1 MSDLSFMFE
10 FSDLSELSNL
20 SELSDWSELSDLSEF
35 SDLSSL
41 YELFVAGCISKR
53 IQIFLFIHFGKSARV
68 YCKVTKM
75 SYATENVVPSST
87 FAATNLFYVLLVPA
101 LLLWYAYWRMS
112 RRRLYELADKLSGP
126 PGLPLLGNAL
136 EFTGGS
142 AEIFKNLTT
151 RSTEFDKE
159 SVVRIWIGP
168 RLLVFLYDPRDVE
181 QILSS
186 HVHIDKADEYRFF
199 KPWLGNGLLISTGQK
214 WRSHRKLIAPTFHL
228 NVLKSFINLF
238 NANSKAVVDKLKKET
253 GTFDCHDYMSECT
266 VEILLETAMGV
277 SKSTQD
283 QSGFEYA
290 MAVMKMCDILHLRH
304 TKIWLRPELLFKFTE
319 YAKSQTKLLDI
330 IHGLTKKVI
339 KAKKE
344 EFKSGKRPTILNE
357 NNDVSNVETSAKTTS
372 VEGLSFGQSAGLKD
386 DLDVEED
393 VGQKKR
399 LAFLDLL
406 LESAQSGVVISDEEI
421 KEQVDTI
428 MFEGHDTTAAGS
440 SFFLSMM
447 GVHQDIQDKVIEEID
462 QIFGDS
468 DRPATFQD
476 TLEMKYLE
484 RCLMETL
491 RLYPPV
497 PIIARHLK
505 QEITLPSSGKIVP
518 AGTTVVVATYK
529 LHRRPDVYP
538 NPEKFDPDNFLP
550 ERSANRHYYAFVPFS
565 AGPRSCVGRKYA
577 MLKLKIILSTI
588 LRNFRVYSDLKE
600 SDFNLQADIILKRA
614 EGFKVRLQ
622 PRKKTAKA

>member
-1 MSDLSFMFE
+1 
-10 FSDLSELSNL
+10 
-20 SELSDWSELSDLSEF
+20 
-35 SDLSSL
+35 
-41 YELFVAGCISKR
+41 
-53 IQIFLFIHFGKSARV
+53 
-68 YCKVTKM
+68 M
-75 SYATENVVPSST
+75 SYAAAENVVPTST
-87 FAATNLFYVLLVPA
+87 WAATNLFYVLLVPA
-101 LLLWYAYWRMS
+101 LILWYAYWRMS
-112 RRRLYELADKLSGP
+112 RRHMYELAAKLHGP

-142 AEIFKNLTT
+142 HDIFRNIIEK
-151 RSTEFDKE
+151 SIPYDGE
-159 SVVRIWIGP
+159 SVVKIWIGP

-181 QILSS
+181 LILSS
-186 HVHIDKADEYRFF
+186 HVHIDKAEEYRFF
-199 KPWLGNGLLISTGQK
+199 EPWLGNGLLISTGQK

-228 NVLKSFINLF
+228 NVLKSFIDLF
-238 NANSKAVVDKLKKET
+238 NANSRAVVSKLKKEA
-253 GTFDCHDYMSECT
+253 GEFDCHDYMSECT

-304 TKIWLRPELLFKFTE
+304 TKIWLRPDLLFNFTD
-319 YAKSQTKLLDI
+319 YAKKQTKLLDI

-339 KAKKE
+339 RRKKE
-344 EFKSGKRPTILNE
+344 EFKSGKRPTILSDYTNTTE
-357 NNDVSNVETSAKTTS
+357 ETTKTTS
-372 VEGLSFGQSAGLKD
+372 VEGLSFGQSSGLKD
-386 DLDVEED
+386 DLDVDDAD

-406 LESAQSGVVISDEEI
+406 LESSQSGVVISDEEI

-447 GVHQDIQDKVIEEID
+447 GIHQDIQDKVIDELD
-462 QIFGDS
+462 KIFGDS

-491 RLYPPV
+491 RMYPPV

-505 QEITLPSSGKIVP
+505 QDITLPSCGKQVP

-538 NPEKFDPDNFLP
+538 NANKFDPDNFLP
-550 ERSANRHYYAFVPFS
+550 EKSANRHYYAFVPFS

-588 LRNFRVYSDLKE
+588 LRNFRVHSDIKE
-600 SDFNLQADIILKRA
+600 EDFKLQADIILKRA
-614 EGFKVRLQ
+614 EGFKVRLT
-622 PRKKTAKA
+622 PRNKTKAC

>member
-1 MSDLSFMFE
+1 
-10 FSDLSELSNL
+10 
-20 SELSDWSELSDLSEF
+20 
-35 SDLSSL
+35 
-41 YELFVAGCISKR
+41 
-53 IQIFLFIHFGKSARV
+53 
-68 YCKVTKM
+68 M
-75 SYATENVVPSST
+75 SYAAAESVVASST
-87 FAATNLFYVLLVPA
+87 WAATSLFYMLLVPA
-101 LLLWYAYWRMS
+101 MILWYAYWRMS
-112 RRRLYELADKLSGP
+112 RRHMYELAEKIDGP
-126 PGLPLLGNAL
+126 PGLPLIGNAL

-142 AEIFKNLTT
+142 DDIFKNLV
-151 RSTEFDKE
+151 SKSMPFDKE
-159 SVVRIWIGP
+159 GMIKLWIGP
-168 RLLVFLYDPRDVE
+168 RLMVFLYDPRDVE
-181 QILSS
+181 LILSS
-186 HVHIDKADEYRFF
+186 HVLIDKADDYRFF

-228 NVLKSFINLF
+228 NVLKSFIDLF
-238 NANSKAVVDKLKKET
+238 NANSRTVVEKLRKESAD
-253 GTFDCHDYMSECT
+253 FDCHDYMSECT

-304 TKIWLRPELLFKFTE
+304 TKIWLRPEFLFNFTQ
-319 YAKSQTKLLDI
+319 YAKVQTKLLDT

-339 KAKKE
+339 SRKKE
-344 EFKSGKRPTILNE
+344 EFKSGKKSTILE
-357 NNDVSNVETSAKTTS
+357 EYTESSSSSEAPLKDTS
-372 VEGLSFGQSAGLKD
+372 VEGLSFGQAAGLKD
-386 DLDVEED
+386 DLDVEDND

-406 LESAQSGVVISDEEI
+406 LESSQSGVVISDEEI

-491 RLYPPV
+491 RMYPPV
-497 PIIARHLK
+497 PIIARHIK
-505 QEITLPSSGKIVP
+505 QDITLPSNGKKVP
-518 AGTTVVVATYK
+518 AGATVIITTYK

-538 NPEKFDPDNFLP
+538 NPNKFDPDNFLP

-588 LRNFRVYSDLKE
+588 LRNFRVQSDLKE
-600 SDFNLQADIILKRA
+600 SDFKLQADIILKRA
-614 EGFKVRLQ
+614 EGFKIKLQ
-622 PRKKTAKA
+622 PRKFAKAC

>member
-1 MSDLSFMFE
+1 
-10 FSDLSELSNL
+10 
-20 SELSDWSELSDLSEF
+20 
-35 SDLSSL
+35 
-41 YELFVAGCISKR
+41 
-53 IQIFLFIHFGKSARV
+53 
-68 YCKVTKM
+68 M
-75 SYATENVVPSST
+75 SYTNAENVVPTST
-87 FAATNLFYVLLVPA
+87 FSAINLFYVLLVPA
-101 LLLWYAYWRMS
+101 VILWYAYWRMS
-112 RRRLYELADKLSGP
+112 RRRLYELADKLNGP

-136 EFTGGS
+136 EFVGGS
-142 AEIFKNLTT
+142 ADIFRNIVQK
-151 RSTEFDKE
+151 SADYDHE
-159 SVVRIWIGP
+159 SVVKIWIGP

-181 QILSS
+181 VILSS
-186 HVHIDKADEYRFF
+186 HVYIDKAEEYRFF

-228 NVLKSFINLF
+228 NVLKSFIDLF
-238 NANSKAVVDKLKKET
+238 NANSRAVVDKLKKEASN
-253 GTFDCHDYMSECT
+253 FDCHDYMSECT

-304 TKIWLRPELLFKFTE
+304 TKIWLRPDLLFKFTD
-319 YAKSQTKLLDI
+319 YAKNQTKLLDI

-339 KAKKE
+339 KRKKE
-344 EFKSGKRPTILNE
+344 EFASGKKPSNLNE
-357 NNDVSNVETSAKTTS
+357 TATTSEPSTGKLTS
-372 VEGLSFGQSAGLKD
+372 VEGLSFGQSSGLKD
-386 DLDVEED
+386 DLDVDDD

-406 LESAQSGVVISDEEI
+406 LESSQSGVAISDEEI

-447 GVHQDIQDKVIEEID
+447 GIHQDIQDKVIEELD

-468 DRPATFQD
+468 DRPVTFQD

-497 PIIARHLK
+497 PIIARQVN
-505 QEITLPSSGKIVP
+505 QEITLPSNGKKIP
-518 AGTTVVVATYK
+518 AGTTLVIATYK

-538 NPEKFDPDNFLP
+538 NPNKFDPDNFLP

-577 MLKLKIILSTI
+577 MLKLKVILSTI
-588 LRNFRVYSDLKE
+588 LRNFRVISDLKE
-600 SDFNLQADIILKRA
+600 SDFKLQADIILKRA
-614 EGFKVRLQ
+614 EGFQVGIQ
-622 PRKKTAKA
+622 PRKRMARDLK

>member
-1 MSDLSFMFE
+1 
-10 FSDLSELSNL
+10 
-20 SELSDWSELSDLSEF
+20 
-35 SDLSSL
+35 
-41 YELFVAGCISKR
+41 
-53 IQIFLFIHFGKSARV
+53 
-68 YCKVTKM
+68 M
-75 SYATENVVPSST
+75 SYTAAENVVQSST
-87 FAATNLFYVLLVPA
+87 FSAVNLFYVLLVPA
-101 LLLWYAYWRMS
+101 LILWYTYWRMS
-112 RRRLYELADKLSGP
+112 RRRLYELAEKLSGP
-126 PGLPLLGNAL
+126 PGWPVIGNAL

-142 AEIFKNLTT
+142 AEIFKNIVEK
-151 RSTEFDKE
+151 SVDYDHE
-159 SVVRIWIGP
+159 SVVKLWIGP
-168 RLLVFLYDPRDVE
+168 RLLVFIYDPRDVE
-181 QILSS
+181 VILSS

-228 NVLKSFINLF
+228 NVLKSFIDLF
-238 NANSKAVVDKLKKET
+238 NANSRAVVEKLKKESKD
-253 GTFDCHDYMSECT
+253 FDCHDYMSECT

-283 QSGFEYA
+283 QSGFDYA

-304 TKIWLRPELLFKFTE
+304 TKIWLRPDLLFKFTE
-319 YAKSQTKLLDI
+319 YAKSQTKLLGV

-339 KAKKE
+339 KRKKE
-344 EFKSGKRPTILNE
+344 EFQSGKRPSVLTE
-357 NNDVSNVETSAKTTS
+357 NSDGTTSTDTPTGKMTS

-406 LESAQSGVVISDEEI
+406 LESSQSGVVITDEEI

-447 GVHQDIQDKVIEEID
+447 GIHQDIQDKVIEELD

-468 DRPATFQD
+468 ERPCTFQD

-491 RLYPPV
+491 RMYPPV

-505 QEITLPSSGKIVP
+505 QEIVLPSNGKVVP
-518 AGTTVVVATYK
+518 AGTTLVVATFK

-538 NPEKFDPDNFLP
+538 NPERFDPDNFLP

-588 LRNFRVYSDLKE
+588 LRNFRVHSDLKE
-600 SDFNLQADIILKRA
+600 SDFKLQADIILKRA

-622 PRKKTAKA
+622 PRKRVAKA

>member
-1 MSDLSFMFE
+1 
-10 FSDLSELSNL
+10 
-20 SELSDWSELSDLSEF
+20 
-35 SDLSSL
+35 
-41 YELFVAGCISKR
+41 
-53 IQIFLFIHFGKSARV
+53 
-68 YCKVTKM
+68 M
-75 SYATENVVPSST
+75 SYASTESVVAQSST
-87 FAATNLFYVLLVPA
+87 WAATSLFYVLLVPA
-101 LLLWYAYWRMS
+101 ILLWYTYWRMS
-112 RRRLYELADKLSGP
+112 RRHLYELADKIPGP
-126 PGLPLLGNAL
+126 KGLPLFGNAL

-142 AEIFKNLTT
+142 AQIFKNVV
-151 RSTEFDKE
+151 SKSKEFDNE
-159 SVVRIWIGP
+159 SVVKLWIGP
-168 RLLVFLYDPRDVE
+168 RLIVFLYDPRDVE
-181 QILSS
+181 LILSS
-186 HVHIDKADEYRFF
+186 HVHIDKADDYRFF
-199 KPWLGNGLLISTGQK
+199 KPWLGDGLLISTGQK

-228 NVLKSFINLF
+228 NVLKSFIDLF
-238 NANSKAVVDKLKKET
+238 NANSRDVVNKLKKES
-253 GTFDCHDYMSECT
+253 GVFDCHDYMSECT

-304 TKIWLRPELLFKFTE
+304 TKIWLRPDLLFNFTQ
-319 YAKSQTKLLDI
+319 YAKVQNKLLDV
-330 IHGLTKKVI
+330 IHGLTTKVI
-339 KAKKE
+339 KRKKQ
-344 EFKSGKRPTILNE
+344 EFVSGKKPTI
-357 NNDVSNVETSAKTTS
+357 VSDTTETIPASVKTTS

-386 DLDVEED
+386 DLDVDDD

-406 LESAQSGVVISDEEI
+406 LESSQSGVVISDEEI

-447 GVHQDIQDKVIEEID
+447 GIHQDIQDKVVEELD

-491 RLYPPV
+491 RMFPPV
-497 PIIARHLK
+497 PIIARHIK
-505 QEITLPSSGKIVP
+505 QDITLPSSGVKVP
-518 AGTTVVVATYK
+518 SGATVVVATYK
-529 LHRRPDVYP
+529 LHRRGDVYP

-588 LRNFRVYSDLKE
+588 LRNFRVHSDLKE

-614 EGFKVRLQ
+614 EGFKVRLEA
-622 PRKKTAKA
+622 RKRMAKAM

>member
-1 MSDLSFMFE
+1 
-10 FSDLSELSNL
+10 
-20 SELSDWSELSDLSEF
+20 
-35 SDLSSL
+35 
-41 YELFVAGCISKR
+41 
-53 IQIFLFIHFGKSARV
+53 
-68 YCKVTKM
+68 M
-75 SYATENVVPSST
+75 SYAAAESAVPSST
-87 FAATNLFYVLLVPA
+87 WAATNLFYVLLVPA
-101 LLLWYAYWRMS
+101 LILWYAYWRMS
-112 RRRLYELADKLSGP
+112 RRHMYELAAKLHGP

-142 AEIFKNLTT
+142 HDIFRNIIEK
-151 RSTEFDKE
+151 SIAYDGE

-181 QILSS
+181 LILSS
-186 HVHIDKADEYRFF
+186 HTHIDKADEYRFF

-228 NVLKSFINLF
+228 NVLKSFIDLF
-238 NANSKAVVDKLKKET
+238 NANSRAVVSKLRKEA
-253 GTFDCHDYMSECT
+253 GEFDCHDYMSECT

-290 MAVMKMCDILHLRH
+290 MAVMKMCDILHLRQ
-304 TKIWLRPELLFKFTE
+304 TKIWLRPDLLFKLTD
-319 YAKSQTKLLDI
+319 YAKKQTKLLDV

-339 KAKKE
+339 RRKKE
-344 EFKSGKRPTILNE
+344 EFNSGKRPTILQDYNT
-357 NNDVSNVETSAKTTS
+357 TSEEATKTTS

-386 DLDVEED
+386 DLDVDDAD

-406 LESAQSGVVISDEEI
+406 LESSQSGVVISDEEI

-447 GVHQDIQDKVIEEID
+447 GIHQDIQDKVIEELD
-462 QIFGDS
+462 NIFGDS

-491 RLYPPV
+491 RMFPPV
-497 PIIARHLK
+497 PIIARHLN
-505 QEITLPSSGKIVP
+505 QDITLPSCGKKVP

-538 NPEKFDPDNFLP
+538 NPTTFDPDNFLP

-588 LRNFRVYSDLKE
+588 LRNFRIHSDLKE
-600 SDFNLQADIILKRA
+600 SDFKLQADIILKRA
-614 EGFKVRLQ
+614 EGFKVRLE
-622 PRKKTAKA
+622 PRKVTKAC

>member
-1 MSDLSFMFE
+1 
-10 FSDLSELSNL
+10 
-20 SELSDWSELSDLSEF
+20 
-35 SDLSSL
+35 
-41 YELFVAGCISKR
+41 
-53 IQIFLFIHFGKSARV
+53 
-68 YCKVTKM
+68 M
-75 SYATENVVPSST
+75 SYAAAEHVVQSST
-87 FAATNLFYVLLVPA
+87 FSAVNLFYVLLVPA
-101 LLLWYAYWRMS
+101 LILWYTYWRMS
-112 RRRLYELADKLSGP
+112 RRRLYELAEKLNGPSGW
-126 PGLPLLGNAL
+126 PLLGNAL

-142 AEIFKNLTT
+142 AEIFKNIVEK
-151 RSTEFDKE
+151 SIPYDQE
-159 SVVRIWIGP
+159 SVVKLWIGP
-168 RLLVFLYDPRDVE
+168 RLLVFIYDPRDVE
-181 QILSS
+181 VILSS

-228 NVLKSFINLF
+228 NVLKSFIDLF
-238 NANSKAVVDKLKKET
+238 NANSRAVVDKLKKEAKD
-253 GTFDCHDYMSECT
+253 FDCHDYMSECT

-277 SKSTQD
+277 SKTTQD
-283 QSGFEYA
+283 QSGFDYA

-304 TKIWLRPELLFKFTE
+304 TKIWLRPDLLFKFTE
-319 YAKSQTKLLDI
+319 YAKNQTKLLDV

-339 KAKKE
+339 KRKKE
-344 EFKSGKRPTILNE
+344 EFQSGKKPSVLS
-357 NNDVSNVETSAKTTS
+357 NDVTNNEVPTSKTTS

-406 LESAQSGVVISDEEI
+406 LESSQSGVVITDEEI

-447 GVHQDIQDKVIEEID
+447 GIHQDIQDKVIEELD

-468 DRPATFQD
+468 DRPCTFQD

-491 RLYPPV
+491 RMYPPV

-505 QEITLPSSGKIVP
+505 QEVTLPSNGKKIP
-518 AGTTVVVATYK
+518 AGTTLVVATFK
-529 LHRRPDVYP
+529 LHRRSDVYP

-577 MLKLKIILSTI
+577 MLKLKIILSTL
-588 LRNFRVYSDLKE
+588 LRNFRIHSDLKE
-600 SDFNLQADIILKRA
+600 SDFKLQADIILKRA
-614 EGFKVRLQ
+614 EGFKVRLE
-622 PRKKTAKA
+622 PRKRLAKA